1 MPLMY
6 DFHHIHSFP
15 SFTEEGSA
23 PQTGGNDSPKVTDIE
38 EKETMTIKA
47 EQTFPTSVHFLMQH
61 SRTGHLGSDSSST
74 ARNPVVRH
82 PDLSEP

>member
-47 EQTFPTSVHFLMQH
+47 EQTFPHVRAFPHAALQDRPPGLRFQLH
-61 SRTGHLGSDSSST
+61 S
-74 ARNPVVRH
+74 
-82 PDLSEP
+82 